1 MGIDSKVES
10 QMILEGKKLCK
21 YYGEGESQVKAIDQ
35 VDFSVQQGEFISI
48 VGQSGAGKST
58 LMHIIGGLDA
68 PTSGEVLINGTSIY
82 TMPRGRLALFRRRE
96 IGFVFQAFNLVPS
109 LNVWENIILP
119 IGLDGKKAD
128 VAYIE
133 DILHT
138 LGIFDKRSSLPTA
151 LSGGQQQRVA
161 IARAVAARP
170 AIVLADEPTGNLDSR
185 SSRDVLDLLRLSV
198 QKYNQTLIVVTHND
212 EVAKLADRTVRVAD
226 GSIVLEALQ

>member
-1 MGIDSKVES
+1 
-10 QMILEGKKLCK
+10 MILEGKKLCK
-21 YYGEGESQVKAIDQ
+21 YYGSGEGQVKAIHN
-35 VDFSVQQGEFISI
+35 VDFSVAKGEFISI

-68 PTSGEVLINGTSIY
+68 PTSGEVIINGTSIY
-82 TMPRGRLALFRRRE
+82 TLPMSQLAVFRRRQ

-128 VAYIE
+128 VSYIE
-133 DILHT
+133 DILNT
-138 LGIFDKRSSLPTA
+138 LGIYEKRASLPTV

-161 IARAVAARP
+161 IARALAARP

-185 SSRDVLDLLRLSV
+185 SSNNVLDLLRLSV
-198 QKYNQTLIVVTHND
+198 EKYNQTLIVVTHND
-212 EVAKLADRTVRVAD
+212 EVAKLAGRTVRVVD
-226 GSIVLEALQ
+226 GSIAVEVEG

>member
-1 MGIDSKVES
+1 
-10 QMILEGKKLCK
+10 MILEGKKLCK
-21 YYGEGESQVKAIDQ
+21 YYGTGDRQVKAIHN
-35 VDFSVQQGEFISI
+35 VDFSVAKGEFISI

-68 PTSGEVLINGTSIY
+68 PTSGEVIINGTSIY
-82 TMPRGRLALFRRRE
+82 TLPMSQLAVFRRRQ

-128 VAYIE
+128 VSYIE
-133 DILHT
+133 DILNT
-138 LGIFDKRSSLPTA
+138 LGIYEKRASLPTV

-161 IARAVAARP
+161 IARALAARP

-185 SSRDVLDLLRLSV
+185 SSNNVLDLLRLSV
-198 QKYNQTLIVVTHND
+198 EKYNQTLIVVTHND
-212 EVAKLADRTVRVAD
+212 EVAKLAGRTVRVVD
-226 GSIVLEALQ
+226 GSIVVGVEG

>member
-1 MGIDSKVES
+1 
-10 QMILEGKKLCK
+10 MILEGKKLCK
-21 YYGEGESQVKAIDQ
+21 YYGTGDRQVKAIHN
-35 VDFSVQQGEFISI
+35 VDFSVAKGEFISI

-68 PTSGEVLINGTSIY
+68 PTSGEVIINGTSIY
-82 TMPRGRLALFRRRE
+82 TLPMSQLAVFRRRQ

-128 VAYIE
+128 VSYIE
-133 DILHT
+133 DILNT
-138 LGIFDKRSSLPTA
+138 LGIYEKRASLPTV

-161 IARAVAARP
+161 IARALAARP

-185 SSRDVLDLLRLSV
+185 SSNNVLDLLRLSV
-198 QKYNQTLIVVTHND
+198 EKYNQTLIVVTHND
-212 EVAKLADRTVRVAD
+212 EVAKLAGRTVRVVD
-226 GSIVLEALQ
+226 GSIAAGVEG

>member
-1 MGIDSKVES
+1 
-10 QMILEGKKLCK
+10 MILEGKKLCK
-21 YYGEGESQVKAIDQ
+21 YYGSGESQVKAIHNI
-35 VDFSVQQGEFISI
+35 DFSVEKGEFISI

-58 LMHIIGGLDA
+58 LMHIIGGLEK
-68 PTSGEVLINGTSIY
+68 PTSGEVIINGTSVY
-82 TMPRGRLALFRRRE
+82 TLHVHQLALFRRRE

-128 VAYIE
+128 ATYIE

-138 LGIFDKRSSLPTA
+138 LGIYEKRASLPTA

-161 IARAVAARP
+161 IARAVAAQP

-185 SSRDVLDLLRLSV
+185 SSRDVMNLLRLSV
-198 QKYNQTLIVVTHND
+198 EKYNQTLIVVTHND
-212 EVAKLADRTVRVAD
+212 EVARLADRTVRVTD
-226 GSIVLEALQ
+226 GSIAVEALQ

>member
-1 MGIDSKVES
+1 
-10 QMILEGKKLCK
+10 MILEGKKLCK
-21 YYGEGESQVKAIDQ
+21 YYGSGESQVKAIHNI
-35 VDFSVQQGEFISI
+35 DFSVEKGEFISI

-58 LMHIIGGLDA
+58 LMHIIGGLDK
-68 PTSGEVLINGTSIY
+68 PTSGEVIINGTSVY
-82 TMPRGRLALFRRRE
+82 TLPVHQLALFRRRE

-128 VAYIE
+128 ATYIE

-138 LGIFDKRSSLPTA
+138 LGIYEKRASLPTA

-161 IARAVAARP
+161 IARAVAAQP

-185 SSRDVLDLLRLSV
+185 SSRDVMNLLRLSV
-198 QKYNQTLIVVTHND
+198 EKYNQTLIVVTHND
-212 EVAKLADRTVRVAD
+212 EVARLADRTVRVTD
-226 GSIVLEALQ
+226 GSIAVEALQ

>member
-1 MGIDSKVES
+1 
-10 QMILEGKKLCK
+10 MILEGKKLCK
-21 YYGEGESQVKAIDQ
+21 YYGSGESQVKAIHNI
-35 VDFSVQQGEFISI
+35 DFSVEKGEFISI

-58 LMHIIGGLDA
+58 LMHIIGGLDK
-68 PTSGEVLINGTSIY
+68 PTSGEVIINGTSVY
-82 TMPRGRLALFRRRE
+82 TLPVHQLALFRRRE

-119 IGLDGKKAD
+119 IGLDGKKAN

-138 LGIFDKRSSLPTA
+138 LGIYEKRASLPTA

-161 IARAVAARP
+161 IARAVAAQP

-185 SSRDVLDLLRLSV
+185 SSRDVLNLLRLSV
-198 QKYNQTLIVVTHND
+198 EKYNQTLIVVTHND
-212 EVAKLADRTVRVAD
+212 EVARLADRTVRVTD
-226 GSIVLEALQ
+226 GSIAVEALQ

>member
-1 MGIDSKVES
+1 
-10 QMILEGKKLCK
+10 MILEGNKLCK
-21 YYGEGESQVKAIDQ
+21 YYGTGERQVKAIHN
-35 VDFSVQQGEFISI
+35 VDFSVEKGEFISI

-68 PTSGEVLINGTSIY
+68 PTSGEVIIQGTSIY
-82 TMPRGRLALFRRRE
+82 RLSMSELAVFRRRQ

-128 VAYIE
+128 IGYIE
-133 DILHT
+133 DILNT
-138 LGIFDKRSSLPTA
+138 LGIYEKRTSLPTV

-161 IARAVAARP
+161 IARALAARP

-185 SSRDVLDLLRLSV
+185 SSSSVLDLLRLSV
-198 QKYNQTLIVVTHND
+198 EKYNQTLIVVTHNN
-212 EVAKLADRTVRVAD
+212 EVAKLADRTVRVVD
-226 GSIVLEALQ
+226 GSIAEVAV

>member
-1 MGIDSKVES
+1 
-10 QMILEGKKLCK
+10 MILEGKKLCK
-21 YYGEGESQVKAIDQ
+21 YYGTGESQVKAIHNI
-35 VDFSVQQGEFISI
+35 DFSVEKGEFISI

-68 PTSGEVLINGTSIY
+68 PTSGEVIINGTSIY
-82 TMPRGRLALFRRRE
+82 TLPVHQLALFRRRE
-96 IGFVFQAFNLVPS
+96 IGFVFQAYNLVPS

-128 VAYIE
+128 VSYIE
-133 DILHT
+133 DILLT
-138 LGIFDKRSSLPTA
+138 LGIYEKRTSLPTA

-185 SSRDVLDLLRLSV
+185 SSEDVLNLLRLSV

-212 EVAKLADRTVRVAD
+212 EVARLADRTVRVTD
-226 GSIVLEALQ
+226 GSIAVETFQ

>member
-1 MGIDSKVES
+1 MFL
-10 QMILEGKKLCK
+10 ILEGKQLCK
-21 YYGEGESQVKAIDQ
+21 YYGVGESQVKAIDQ
-35 VDFSVQQGEFISI
+35 IDFAVKKGEFISI

-68 PTSGEVLINGTSIY
+68 PTSGEVIIGGTSIY
-82 TMPRGRLALFRRRE
+82 QLTANQRALFRRRE

-128 VAYIE
+128 VDYIQ
-133 DILHT
+133 DILHS
-138 LGIFDKRSSLPTA
+138 LGIYDKRTSLPTA

-170 AIVLADEPTGNLDSR
+170 SIVLADEPTGNLDSR
-185 SSRDVLDLLRLSV
+185 SSGDVMDLLRLSV

-212 EVAKLADRTVRVAD
+212 EVARLADRTVRVVD
-226 GSIVLEALQ
+226 GSIVAAEAIR

>member
-1 MGIDSKVES
+1 
-10 QMILEGKKLCK
+10 MILEGKKLCK
-21 YYGEGESQVKAIDQ
+21 YYGSGEGQVKAIHN
-35 VDFSVQQGEFISI
+35 VDFSVAKGEFISI

-68 PTSGEVLINGTSIY
+68 PTSGEVIINGTSIY
-82 TMPRGRLALFRRRE
+82 TLPMSQLAVFRRRQ

-128 VAYIE
+128 VTYIE
-133 DILHT
+133 DILNT
-138 LGIFDKRSSLPTA
+138 LGIYEKRASLPTV

-161 IARAVAARP
+161 IARALAARP

-185 SSRDVLDLLRLSV
+185 SSNNVLDLLRLSV
-198 QKYNQTLIVVTHND
+198 EKYNQTLIVVTHND
-212 EVAKLADRTVRVAD
+212 EVAKLAGRTVRVVD
-226 GSIVLEALQ
+226 GSIAVEVEG

>member
-1 MGIDSKVES
+1 
-10 QMILEGKKLCK
+10 MILQGKSLCK
-21 YYGEGESQVKAIDQ
+21 YYGKGDSQVRAINQ
-35 VDFSVQQGEFISI
+35 VDFSVNKGEFISI
-48 VGQSGAGKST
+48 IGQSGAGKST

-68 PTSGEVLINGTSIY
+68 PTSGEVIINGTSIY
-82 TMPRGRLALFRRRE
+82 TLPANQLALFRRRE

-128 VAYIE
+128 IAYIE

-138 LGIFDKRSSLPTA
+138 LGIYEKRTSIPTA

-185 SSRDVLDLLRLSV
+185 SSGDVLDLLRLSV
-198 QKYNQTLIVVTHND
+198 QKYKQTLIVVTHND
-212 EVAKLADRTVRVAD
+212 EVAKLADRTVRVVD
-226 GSIVLEALQ
+226 GAIAAEAI

>member
-1 MGIDSKVES
+1 
-10 QMILEGKKLCK
+10 MILEGKKLCK

>member
-1 MGIDSKVES
+1 
-10 QMILEGKKLCK
+10 MILEGNKLCK
-21 YYGEGESQVKAIDQ
+21 YYGTGERQVKAIHN
-35 VDFSVQQGEFISI
+35 VDFSVEKGEFISI

-68 PTSGEVLINGTSIY
+68 PTSGEVIIQGTSIY
-82 TMPRGRLALFRRRE
+82 RLSMSELAVFRRRQ

-128 VAYIE
+128 IGYIE
-133 DILHT
+133 DILNT
-138 LGIFDKRSSLPTA
+138 LGIYEKRTSLPTV

-161 IARAVAARP
+161 IARALAARP

-185 SSRDVLDLLRLSV
+185 SSNSVLDLLRLSV
-198 QKYNQTLIVVTHND
+198 EKYNQTLIVVTHNN
-212 EVAKLADRTVRVAD
+212 EVAKLADRTVRVVD
-226 GSIVLEALQ
+226 GSIAEVAV

>member
-1 MGIDSKVES
+1 
-10 QMILEGKKLCK
+10 MILEGKKLCK
-21 YYGEGESQVKAIDQ
+21 YYGSGESQVKAIHNI
-35 VDFSVQQGEFISI
+35 DFSVEKGEFISI

-58 LMHIIGGLDA
+58 LMHIIGGLDK
-68 PTSGEVLINGTSIY
+68 PTSGEVIINGTSVY
-82 TMPRGRLALFRRRE
+82 TLPVHQLAFFRRRE

-119 IGLDGKKAD
+119 IGLDGKKAN

-138 LGIFDKRSSLPTA
+138 LGIYEKRASLPTA

-161 IARAVAARP
+161 IARAVAAQP

-185 SSRDVLDLLRLSV
+185 SSRDVLNLLRLSV
-198 QKYNQTLIVVTHND
+198 EKYNQTLIVVTHND
-212 EVAKLADRTVRVAD
+212 EVARLADRTVRVTD
-226 GSIVLEALQ
+226 GTIAVEALQ

>member
-1 MGIDSKVES
+1 
-10 QMILEGKKLCK
+10 MILQGKSLCK
-21 YYGEGESQVKAIDQ
+21 YYGKGENQVRAIHQ
-35 VDFSVQQGEFISI
+35 IDFSVNKGEFISI

-58 LMHIIGGLDA
+58 LMHIIGGLDT
-68 PTSGEVLINGTSIY
+68 PTSGEVIINGTSIY
-82 TMPRGRLALFRRRE
+82 TLSANQLALFRRRE

-128 VAYIE
+128 ITYIE
-133 DILHT
+133 DILNT
-138 LGIFDKRSSLPTA
+138 LGIYEKRTNLPST

-185 SSRDVLDLLRLSV
+185 SSEDVLDLLRLSV

-212 EVAKLADRTVRVAD
+212 QVAKLADRTVRVVD
-226 GSIVLEALQ
+226 GEIAAEVK

>member
-1 MGIDSKVES
+1 
-10 QMILEGKKLCK
+10 MILQGNKLCK
-21 YYGEGESQVKAIDQ
+21 YYGTGERQVKAIHN
-35 VDFSVQQGEFISI
+35 VDFSVEKGEFISI

-68 PTSGEVLINGTSIY
+68 PTSGEVIIQGTSIY
-82 TMPRGRLALFRRRE
+82 RLPMSELAVFRRRQ

-128 VAYIE
+128 ISCIE
-133 DILHT
+133 DILNT
-138 LGIFDKRSSLPTA
+138 LGIYEKRTSLPTV

-161 IARAVAARP
+161 IARALAARP

-185 SSRDVLDLLRLSV
+185 SSSSVLDLLRLSV
-198 QKYNQTLIVVTHND
+198 EKYNQTLIVVTHNN
-212 EVAKLADRTVRVAD
+212 EVAELADRTVRVVD
-226 GSIVLEALQ
+226 GSIAEVEV